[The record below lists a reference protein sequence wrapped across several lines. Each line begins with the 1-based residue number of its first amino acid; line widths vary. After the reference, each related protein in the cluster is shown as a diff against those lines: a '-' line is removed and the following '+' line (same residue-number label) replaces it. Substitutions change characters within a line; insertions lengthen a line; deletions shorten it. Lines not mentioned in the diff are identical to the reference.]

1 MARVLSGI
9 QPTGDLHLGNYV
21 GAIRRWAEQQAPNHF
36 FCIVDLHAM
45 TVPYE
50 ADELRQ
56 GTRELATWLLA
67 AGLDPRT
74 ATVFV
79 QSHVREHTELAWI
92 LQCVA
97 SYGELHRM
105 TQFKEK
111 GEGKQ
116 GVSAGLL
123 TYPVLQAADILLYQ
137 ADEVPIGADQRQH
150 LELSRT
156 IAERFNHRFGETF
169 TVPTPTF
176 PTAGARVMDLQHADR
191 KMSKSLPESGTLL
204 LSDTEKATE
213 KKIKR
218 AVTDSGTEI
227 RAGDDK
233 PGITNLLDLLS
244 AVTGEDI
251 PTLEQRYAGAGYGT
265 FKGEVAEAVNAFL
278 RPVRDRRA
286 ELADEPG
293 TVEQALHE
301 GADRAR
307 AVAAETMAAVR
318 DAVGLLR

>member
-1 MARVLSGI
+1 VARVLSGI

-56 GTRELATWLLA
+56 GTHELATWLLA